1 LRTRFTFDPA
11 EENSLLWSP
20 DGGTVVFTSQRKGF
34 PDVYRK
40 SSGGGNI
47 EDVLLAERGAEYPL
61 SWSHDGRFLLYGSN
75 GRGSS
80 PRNFDLW
87 VLPLFGDRK
96 PFPFMLTSFS
106 EFVAA
111 FSPDSRWV
119 AYASDESG
127 RNEVYVAPFPGPG
140 GKWQVSTAGGNW
152 PRWRR
157 DGREIF
163 YMAPD
168 NRLMVATVD
177 GQGSGFQISA
187 VRALFETRARI
198 NQRAMYDVTPD
209 GQRFLINTVVEQAV
223 QPITLVVNWPAL
235 LKK

>member
-1 LRTRFTFDPA
+1 VAF
-11 EENSLLWSP
+11 S
-20 DGGTVVFTSQRKGF
+20 SQRKGF
-34 PDVYRK
+34 PDVYGK

-47 EDVLLAERGAEYPL
+47 EDVLLAESGSEYPL
-61 SWSHDGRFLLYGSN
+61 SWSRDGRFLLYAFN

-80 PRNFDLW
+80 PRNLDLW

-96 PFPFMLTSFS
+96 PFAFMQTSFS
-106 EFVAA
+106 ESVAA
-111 FSPDSRWV
+111 FSPDNRWV

-187 VRALFETRARI
+187 VQALFETRARI

-209 GQRFLINTVVEQAV
+209 GQSFLINTIVEQAV

>member
-1 LRTRFTFDPA
+1 M
-11 EENSLLWSP
+11 
-20 DGGTVVFTSQRKGF
+20 Q
-34 PDVYRK
+34 
-40 SSGGGNI
+40 
-47 EDVLLAERGAEYPL
+47 
-61 SWSHDGRFLLYGSN
+61 
-75 GRGSS
+75 
-80 PRNFDLW
+80 
-87 VLPLFGDRK
+87 
-96 PFPFMLTSFS
+96 TSFS
-106 EFVAA
+106 ESVAA
-111 FSPDSRWV
+111 FSPDNRWV

-187 VRALFETRARI
+187 VQALFETRARI

-209 GQRFLINTVVEQAV
+209 GQSFLINTIVEQAV